1 MIFPRSHGKLM
12 PEVKFFVLPL
22 RLILYDQISD
32 LEERSQLLYFPKYV
46 SSTIQWAEVWLLT
59 KKDRKRKAVKK
70 LSSVYLTNYN

>member
-1 MIFPRSHGKLM
+1 M